1 MESLRPLRYFSS
13 PSFVRT
19 ELSAGTLRSQ
29 GGTRLLGISE
39 DFLRGFVMACE
50 HETGPAT
57 VLILHRC
64 GQFYGAGLARRSE
77 AELSA
82 HLGRSLRDCSMNEF
96 QILVEDLWNGYGLGQ
111 LKTDWS
117 CGQNGFLALKLSHSP
132 MQDIGPKGHL
142 SDDMF
147 AGVIEGF
154 FCHFAG
160 EGLTCI
166 QTGDLRMGDRE
177 GTTFVLVP
185 AESAQRVHGLIS
197 ARVPH
202 SKIVQQLQGD

>member
-19 ELSAGTLRSQ
+19 DLSAGTLRSQ

-82 HLGRSLRDCSMNEF
+82 HLGKSLRDCSMNEF

-132 MQDIGPKGHL
+132 MQDIGPKGHVA
-142 SDDMF
+142 DDLF
-147 AGVIEGF
+147 CGLLEGF
-154 FCHFAG
+154 FSSFAG
-160 EGLTCI
+160 EEIVCI
-166 QTGDLRMGDRE
+166 QTGDMRLGSKE
-177 GTTFVLVP
+177 GTTFLLAFPDLVK
-185 AESAQRVHGLIS
+185 RIS
-197 ARVPH
+197 ELLA
-202 SKIVQQLQGD
+202 SKLSHTQIVQKLSL